1 MLRCHDQSACV
12 ICLVNLD
19 VLARADGA
27 IRVLSISKLSALGL
41 NLSRSFG
48 MHMDPRDVPM
58 HAQSIISVLVASAC
72 REFVVA
78 GDKPEQLQSKFSMTT
93 GQAELLIVATN
104 ASSLP
109 EYQLTAEFVVEIVSL
124 LGFYFSFEEDV
135 MNYRE
140 TDFQVVIDRWEKPEV
155 VIALGHIV
163 NHAFPC

>member
-1 MLRCHDQSACV
+1 
-12 ICLVNLD
+12 
-19 VLARADGA
+19 
-27 IRVLSISKLSALGL
+27 
-41 NLSRSFG
+41 
-48 MHMDPRDVPM
+48 M
-58 HAQSIISVLVASAC
+58 HAQSIVSVLVASAC

-78 GDKPEQLQSKFSMTT
+78 GDKPEQLQSKFSMKT

-124 LGFYFSFEEDV
+124 LGFYFSFEDDV

-155 VIALGHIV
+155 VIALGYIV
-163 NHAFPC
+163 NHAFPF